1 VDPPYGVAL
10 EHGRQKAAIVSFE
23 ENEPAAT
30 LRKIGFVE

>member
-1 VDPPYGVAL
+1 VAL
-10 EHGRQKAAIVSFE
+10 EHGRQKVAIASFE